1 MVRKPNIDYMPNR
14 ETYKLLSKIYNLSRL
29 WQDLQTTIYLLNIL
43 VEILHFAI
51 QFNASNNIKDISKF
65 EQ

>member
-1 MVRKPNIDYMPNR
+1 MVRKPHIDYMPNR